1 MEEIIMK
8 KVFIALDIL
17 SIILSIV
24 TIFYI
29 LSNWSDNKSV
39 TNIQE
44 G

>member
-1 MEEIIMK
+1 MK
-8 KVFIALDIL
+8 KLSIALDIL

-29 LSNWSDNKSV
+29 LSSWSDKKSV
-39 TNIQE
+39 ANIQE